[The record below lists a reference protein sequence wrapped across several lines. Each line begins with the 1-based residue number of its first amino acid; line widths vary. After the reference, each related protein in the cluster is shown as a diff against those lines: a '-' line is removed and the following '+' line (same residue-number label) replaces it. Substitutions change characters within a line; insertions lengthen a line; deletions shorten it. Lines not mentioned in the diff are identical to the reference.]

1 MLNVVDS
8 YCWEEHR
15 KILTPKESG
24 IAALRSFGIYTSNQA
39 GQPLQTHIHK
49 DCMEIV
55 FLLKGFQ
62 IYEVENAHF
71 NLSGYNVFVAYQNEP
86 HSSGNY
92 PESICN
98 LIWMQI
104 DLTEGLPFFGLDKE
118 TAAALRQVLRS
129 LPRVFG
135 ADAELASTLSSAFYA
150 LANQDPLSRQLGQQQ
165 LVCGLLRMKQLSS
178 RISLQHLEFIDNA
191 IPYIHDN
198 LKNSIRLE
206 DVAACCGLSLSRFK
220 VKFKEETGTTPRD
233 YINRIKIEEAKKLLK
248 AGKSVTNTALDL
260 GFSTSNYFAVLFR
273 KYTGQT
279 PTQYRE
285 ESALLSR
292 HPIPKD

>member
-8 YCWEEHR
+8 HCWEEHR
-15 KILTPKESG
+15 KILTSKETG
-24 IAALRSFGIYTSNQA
+24 IAALRSFGIYTNNQA
-39 GQPLQTHIHK
+39 GQPLPTHIHK

-62 IYEVENAHF
+62 VYEVENTHF
-71 NLSGYNVFVAYQNEP
+71 NLSGYNVFVAYPNEP

-92 PESICN
+92 PESICD

-104 DLTEGLPFFGLDKE
+104 DLNEALPFFGLDNE
-118 TAAALRQVLRS
+118 TATAVRQILRS

-135 ADAELASTLSSAFYA
+135 ADAELSSMLTSAFYA
-150 LANQDPLSRQLGQQQ
+150 LASKDPLSHQLGQQQ
-165 LVCGLLRMKQLSS
+165 LVCGLLRMKQLSQ
-178 RISLQHLEFIDNA
+178 RVSLHQVEFIDNA
-191 IPYIHDN
+191 VPYIHDN
-198 LKNSIRLE
+198 LKNPIPLE

-233 YINRIKIEEAKKLLK
+233 YINRVKIEEAKRFLK
-248 AGKSVTNTALDL
+248 AGKSVTETALDL

-279 PTQYRE
+279 PTQYRQGLTCPD
-285 ESALLSR
+285 STL
-292 HPIPKD
+292 